1 MLMTPQVIIILAIHL
16 LGEKRFNSSVAGG
29 SRNMYG

>member
-1 MLMTPQVIIILAIHL
+1 MLMMPQVIMILAIHL
-16 LGEKRFNSSVAGG
+16 LGEKRFSRSVAGG